1 MTAKDVSF
9 PPSANPSAQVEAL
22 IVNTI
27 VVLIGLGWSNLGL
40 ACAAFA
46 ARRYGINSDISRV
59 IQACF
64 LITLGFFAGLA
75 RSRMPR
81 LTLAS
86 RAISFIGI
94 WLVARAPGTL
104 EWDYHNFTELL
115 FAFSIAGAASLFVSL
130 VAGLFTRPGG
140 YANDLVDVLE
150 IIKDLLHHSTSQM
163 LTNGEKSTLQTG
175 TLHSKNLEKALALHT
190 SYAYSVYEL
199 RVGKVPIKAIKPLL
213 ITVNRIR
220 EELAWGKAP
229 ALEGTETPSRESST
243 LAQLDDPC
251 SACAIAIADGI
262 STLQAAVG
270 KCFGIQLPNDT
281 HKTIDLDDPLMAQTN
296 IANARAGLKA
306 ALSSIVH
313 ETNKT
318 CTLGRVESHHKEL
331 FRKSLYS
338 VSLLQIS
345 SELIHALALAHGLL
359 TIHHAAP
366 RPYIFF
372 PRPSWFWLGMSPRS
386 VVAEEDI
393 SSTPR
398 SVTETGTEFGE
409 DRLLFDEA
417 RMAPLPVPTTTA
429 HGRKWS
435 LVNFMCTPAILHAR
449 IRLSNWLWRARHSK
463 DLQFAFKHA
472 LGIAILMIPAVLPE
486 SSSAKQYY
494 DSSYGVWAIIS
505 FVYVIEPN
513 TALTWRTAIWRVLGT
528 GLGALYAFTA
538 WYIVGTNPYGVVVL
552 AAEIFITW
560 LVRSSTPGVGIVA
573 SITIPPVLFI
583 PYLGIGDTSMPRL
596 TALRALQISIGII
609 AAVLIDHMI
618 FPKRVCFI
626 FLGGMAKV
634 IEDTRELYS
643 GLSSRTHSVTAEPKS
658 ELARARSYSAKRELR
673 IRKLVTR
680 ENIHLSQME
689 HEISLIPVHVSA
701 PYSFPL
707 EPTSHD
713 REQKPIA
720 SYRKAIDYVQR
731 LVDLIAGLRRI
742 RQNVPHGAIAPVLA
756 HQKRVDSCITLAL
769 YACEHAFRSQRAL
782 PHILPS
788 CRKVFDAE
796 LRIDTLQTDVGHAMA
811 ENEVMEQV
819 ACTVDGLVQV
829 ARELFGTRIWL
840 EGVDDVHLGIGL

>member
-1 MTAKDVSF
+1 
-9 PPSANPSAQVEAL
+9 
-22 IVNTI
+22 
-27 VVLIGLGWSNLGL
+27 
-40 ACAAFA
+40 
-46 ARRYGINSDISRV
+46 
-59 IQACF
+59 
-64 LITLGFFAGLA
+64 
-75 RSRMPR
+75 MPR

-94 WLVARAPGTL
+94 WHVARAPGTL

-115 FAFSIAGAASLFVSL
+115 FAFSIAGAASLLVSL
-130 VAGLFTRPGG
+130 VAQLFTHPGG
-140 YANDLVDVLE
+140 YANDLVDVVE
-150 IIKDLLHHSTSQM
+150 IIKDLLQHSTSQTI
-163 LTNGEKSTLQTG
+163 TNGQKSTLQTG
-175 TLHSKNLEKALALHT
+175 TLHSKSLDKALALHI

-199 RVGKVPIKAIKPLL
+199 RVGKVPVKAIKPLL

-220 EELAWGKAP
+220 EALAWGKAP

-270 KCFGIQLPNDT
+270 KCFGIRLPNDT

-296 IANARAGLKA
+296 IENARAGLKA
-306 ALSSIVH
+306 ALNSIVH

-345 SELIHALALAHGLL
+345 SELIHALALAHDLL

-393 SSTPR
+393 PSTPR

-435 LVNFMCTPAILHAR
+435 LVNVMCTPAMLHAR
-449 IRLSNWLWRARHSK
+449 TRLSNWLWRARHSK

-494 DSSYGVWAIIS
+494 DSSYDVWAIIS

-513 TALTWRTAIWRVLGT
+513 TALTWRTAIWRVFGT
-528 GLGALYAFTA
+528 GLGALYAFAA

-573 SITIPPVLFI
+573 SITIPP
-583 PYLGIGDTSMPRL
+583 
-596 TALRALQISIGII
+596 
-609 AAVLIDHMI
+609 
-618 FPKRVCFI
+618 
-626 FLGGMAKV
+626 
-634 IEDTRELYS
+634 
-643 GLSSRTHSVTAEPKS
+643 
-658 ELARARSYSAKRELR
+658 
-673 IRKLVTR
+673 
-680 ENIHLSQME
+680 
-689 HEISLIPVHVSA
+689 
-701 PYSFPL
+701 
-707 EPTSHD
+707 
-713 REQKPIA
+713 
-720 SYRKAIDYVQR
+720 
-731 LVDLIAGLRRI
+731 
-742 RQNVPHGAIAPVLA
+742 
-756 HQKRVDSCITLAL
+756 L
-769 YACEHAFRSQRAL
+769 YAKSGVRAQLFTGNAADGTSVKRDTGGL
-782 PHILPS
+782 PDTVFVAVEM
-788 CRKVFDAE
+788 KVMVTYNIRTDLDAADGA
-796 LRIDTLQTDVGHAMA
+796 RG
-811 ENEVMEQV
+811 
-819 ACTVDGLVQV
+819 TVVQV
-829 ARELFGTRIWL
+829 ITDDSNRTGSYTAHIQELNRPPICVLVKLWSTKVKKLGDLDEEVIPIVPIWSQVT
-840 EGVDDVHLGIGL
+840 EKNSSYGGRNFR